1 MITVVS
7 GLRAMDPLLPAEL
20 AALDRAEKT
29 IAKGLRTFVAVG
41 QALMEIRDARLY
53 RATHPTYED
62 YLADRWGLSKSYGNR
77 LVQAY
82 EVSRIVA
89 PVGSAPTNESQA
101 RELAPLLEH
110 PERMCEAWSRI
121 INAPHRPTAATV
133 RAVVEQV
140 RTEPAPEA
148 ASPEPPA
155 DGLAPVGPAGAGAS
169 SPEGEGREDAPIQ
182 QPAAR
187 PERAPEPEPERA
199 PEPAPVDGPLLTDA
213 EIRESLTDV
222 LSLHFLE
229 ETGCRMALL
238 AVAGG
243 TPVDQAV
250 ARACQ
255 ATVTP
260 GQLPARIAGGVR

>member
-7 GLRAMDPLLPAEL
+7 GLRAMDPLLPAEQ

-29 IAKGLRTFVAVG
+29 IARGLKTFVAVG

-62 YLADRWGLSKSYGNR
+62 YLADRWALSKSYGNR

-140 RTEPAPEA
+140 RTEPAPEPRV
-148 ASPEPPA
+148 SPEPPA
-155 DGLAPVGPAGAGAS
+155 DGPAPVGPAGAGAS

-182 QPAAR
+182 QPA
-187 PERAPEPEPERA
+187 EPREPKRERA
-199 PEPAPVDGPLLTDA
+199 PEPAPVGGPLLTDA